1 MPSMTPRRTVRTTV
15 GSTSRYTPRE
25 GKLPSPGVSGS
36 PTAYGGL
43 SARPSLAGT
52 WSRADLSHTLSPAQP
67 NGVDNGRWASGEPTR
82 QENIRWAS
90 GPPGGRP
97 VPDFPGL
104 QPSVS
109 QASVGAATGGGGGGM
124 PDASVGNNPAH
135 NRREGSSTF
144 VSGHGAP
151 TTTATG
157 EYNNPA
163 SPTGRGGR
171 KFRPA
176 VPPAY
181 SPPKVFERL
190 PAASTYYGSTSG
202 LVAPRMA
209 PPGER
214 WPPPPLPPDEGI
226 SAQAERDAREAQVIC
241 LARSRWVG
249 VGLGSRNRV
258 SAREA
263 QVMLCFAPQSLGT
276 HLRLSPPPG
285 A

>member
-1 MPSMTPRRTVRTTV
+1 MRKLLMPSMTPRRTVRTTV
-15 GSTSRYTPRE
+15 GSTSRFTPRE
-25 GKLPSPGVSGS
+25 GKLPSPGMSAS
-36 PTAYGGL
+36 PTAHGG
-43 SARPSLAGT
+43 LAGT
-52 WSRADLSHTLSPAQP
+52 WSRADLSHTVSPAQP

-97 VPDFPGL
+97 GPDFPGL

-109 QASVGAATGGGGGGM
+109 LASVGGGGM

-151 TTTATG
+151 TTTKVG

-176 VPPAY
+176 LPPAY

-209 PPGER
+209 PPGAR

-226 SAQAERDAREAQVIC
+226 SAQSERDAREAQAI
-241 LARSRWVG
+241 LAPR
-249 VGLGSRNRV
+249 
-258 SAREA
+258 
-263 QVMLCFAPQSLGT
+263 
-276 HLRLSPPPG
+276 
-285 A
+285 

>member
-1 MPSMTPRRTVRTTV
+1 
-15 GSTSRYTPRE
+15 
-25 GKLPSPGVSGS
+25 
-36 PTAYGGL
+36 
-43 SARPSLAGT
+43 
-52 WSRADLSHTLSPAQP
+52 
-67 NGVDNGRWASGEPTR
+67 
-82 QENIRWAS
+82 
-90 GPPGGRP
+90 
-97 VPDFPGL
+97 
-104 QPSVS
+104 
-109 QASVGAATGGGGGGM
+109 M

-171 KFRPA
+171 KFRPT

-226 SAQAERDAREAQVIC
+226 SAQAERDAREAQVM
-241 LARSRWVG
+241 
-249 VGLGSRNRV
+249 LG
-258 SAREA
+258 
-263 QVMLCFAPQSLGT
+263 PQ
-276 HLRLSPPPG
+276 
-285 A
+285 